1 MPDTTPIKPRERDTI
16 IQALKAGVV
25 PKLGLQHIQVGRARE
40 VEELLKDIGRIGE
53 GGAAIR
59 FVIGDFGAGKT
70 FFMNLTRLIAL
81 ERRLVVM
88 SADLAPSRRLHA
100 TDGQARSLF
109 NELTRN
115 TSTRTR
121 PDGSALAS
129 IVERFVG
136 DSLQQ
141 AKAQG
146 AAVDDVIQKRLAPL
160 QDLVSGFDFATVLQ
174 CYCHAYD
181 AGNEELKSAALRW
194 LRAEYGTRTEA
205 KAALG
210 VREII
215 DDARFYDYLK
225 LYGAFMRL
233 AGYGG
238 LLVVLDEMVN
248 LYKLTSSSA
257 RSANYEQILR
267 ILNDVLQGGAAGIGF
282 LLGGT
287 PEFLMD
293 TRRGLYSYPALQS
306 RLAENRFAQDGL
318 VDMSGPV
325 MRLQNLSQ
333 EDLFILLRNIRNV
346 FAGGD
351 PSKNLVPDDALTAF
365 MSHCS
370 QKVGDAYFRTPRNTV
385 TAFVNLLSVLEQNPG
400 VQWQQLVDQAEV
412 ASASDETQSPERG
425 STSSPTGGTDD
436 GGQLTAFKL

>member
-1 MPDTTPIKPRERDTI
+1 
-16 IQALKAGVV
+16 
-25 PKLGLQHIQVGRARE
+25 
-40 VEELLKDIGRIGE
+40 
-53 GGAAIR
+53 
-59 FVIGDFGAGKT
+59 
-70 FFMNLTRLIAL
+70 
-81 ERRLVVM
+81 
-88 SADLAPSRRLHA
+88 LHA

-293 TRRGLYSYPALQS
+293 TRRGLYSYPASS
-306 RLAENRFAQDGL
+306 RVWPKTD
-318 VDMSGPV
+318 S
-325 MRLQNLSQ
+325 
-333 EDLFILLRNIRNV
+333 LRMVSLI
-346 FAGGD
+346 
-351 PSKNLVPDDALTAF
+351 
-365 MSHCS
+365 C
-370 QKVGDAYFRTPRNTV
+370 
-385 TAFVNLLSVLEQNPG
+385 
-400 VQWQQLVDQAEV
+400 
-412 ASASDETQSPERG
+412 RG
-425 STSSPTGGTDD
+425 R
-436 GGQLTAFKL
+436 